1 MYRSK
6 NSAGPT
12 MERGKNFI
20 TVSLKTRSSLL
31 HRESQILTEEKGIEG
46 KKSSILSQG
55 ILMLE

>member
-1 MYRSK
+1 
-6 NSAGPT
+6 

-20 TVSLKTRSSLL
+20 TVSLKTPSSLL